1 MKFMSQF
8 ELIAGASSGTDAG
21 AAKTAAGAETPGEVR
36 LRRPERRQMELV
48 PQCTDDLVSAT
59 HPVRT
64 VAAVVAKLNLS
75 AFGEPI
81 KAREGVAGRDATDP
95 ELLVAL
101 WLYACI
107 RGIGS
112 ARELARRCQ
121 ESAPFRWLCGGV
133 GVNHRMLSDFRTDQG
148 EALDKLFT
156 QVIATLVDQE
166 LVTASRMSQDGVRV
180 RVSAGA
186 GSFRREERLQK
197 LLAESKTH
205 VEQVR
210 RQVEEPEKLSGE
222 AVKKRAAQLRA
233 AEERQKRVEQ
243 AVAQLPEMT
252 TAKEAKQR
260 E

>member
-1 MKFMSQF
+1 M
-8 ELIAGASSGTDAG
+8 GASESVVGQKG
-21 AAKTAAGAETPGEVR
+21 AVR
-36 LRRPERRQMELV
+36 LRKPERRQLAMV
-48 PQCTDDLVSAT
+48 VQCADDLVRAL

-64 VAAVVAKLNLS
+64 VMAVVEKLDVS
-75 AFGEPI
+75 GFCEPI
-81 KAREGVAGRDATDP
+81 RAREGIAGRDATDP
-95 ELLVAL
+95 RLLVGL
-101 WLYACI
+101 WLYACV

-112 ARELARRCQ
+112 ARELARRCE

-133 GVNHRMLSDFRTDQG
+133 GVNHRMLSDFRTDHG
-148 EALDKLFT
+148 EALDQLFT

-197 LLAESKTH
+197 LLAESQTH

-243 AVAQLPEMT
+243 AVAQL
-252 TAKEAKQR
+252 
-260 E
+260 

>member
-1 MKFMSQF
+1 MSQF
-8 ELIAGASSGTDAG
+8 ELIAGASSGADVGAGRG
-21 AAKTAAGAETPGEVR
+21 AAKAAAGAETSGAETSGAETPGEVR

-101 WLYACI
+101 WLYAGI

-133 GVNHRMLSDFRTDQG
+133 GVNHRMLSDFRTDHG
-148 EALDKLFT
+148 RGARPAVHAGDRDAGGSGTGDREPD
-156 QVIATLVDQE
+156 E
-166 LVTASRMSQDGVRV
+166 PGRR
-180 RVSAGA
+180 AGA
-186 GSFRREERLQK
+186 REQEVFGARSGCKNCWRRASSRS
-197 LLAESKTH
+197 SKCGGRWRS
-205 VEQVR
+205 R
-210 RQVEEPEKLSGE
+210 RSCR
-222 AVKKRAAQLRA
+222 AKR
-233 AEERQKRVEQ
+233 
-243 AVAQLPEMT
+243 
-252 TAKEAKQR
+252 
-260 E
+260 